1 MDNESNQAGKAFAT
15 ALVKVQATLGGAR
28 KSAFNPM
35 HKKSYADLASVWD
48 ACREPLTANGFAVVQ
63 EVNFDSP
70 FVKVTTRLMHAS
82 GEQLAS
88 TLCMPAGVM
97 EKGGALGDRVT
108 PQSIGSAI
116 TYARRYALAA
126 MVGVAPVEDDDDG
139 ERAMGRG
146 DGYDRE
152 PPRQNYQEPRREE
165 PRREEPPRAQA
176 QARPQVDP
184 ELLANLRSSATN
196 EIRPGALEAANAW
209 WESQYDSIS
218 KLSAD
223 ESKALKGH
231 VASIV
236 HAPDRTQTAPAATNG
251 NGAGRREMRL

>member
-28 KSAFNPM
+28 KVAFNPM

-63 EVNFDSP
+63 EVSFDSP
-70 FVKVTTRLMHAS
+70 CVKVTTRLMHAS

-88 TLCMPAGVM
+88 TLSMPAGVM

-146 DGYDRE
+146 GDGYDQT
-152 PPRQNYQEPRREE
+152 RQSYQEPRREE
-165 PRREEPPRAQA
+165 PRQYTSTVVQPPKTQG
-176 QARPQVDP
+176 DP
-184 ELLANLRSSATN
+184 ALLAILKSAASK
-196 EIRPGALEAANAW
+196 EIRPGDMGMANTWWEAQYDALAKLSSDERKALEGHIAGICQAA
-209 WESQYDSIS
+209 
-218 KLSAD
+218 
-223 ESKALKGH
+223 
-231 VASIV
+231 
-236 HAPDRTQTAPAATNG
+236 DRTQPAAAPSNG
-251 NGAGRREMRL
+251 NGAARREMRL